1 MSIALHTDTPRISP
15 PVRWAGYIALGLLG
29 IGGLIATAVR
39 FSYGLSTTGLT
50 SNVAWGMWV
59 VFYIYCIGL
68 SAGSFLMSTIVYVF
82 GMDKFEKMGRMAL
95 LSALVALAGGLMFV
109 FIDLGHPSRFYEVFF
124 DWQRSSVLAW
134 ESALYIIYVLIIIA
148 ELYLL
153 MRHDLAAMGKEF
165 IGWKGRLYRLLA
177 LGHKNNGDPAEEHRG
192 TMKKVKFLGIIGL
205 PVAIG
210 VHGGTGALFAVV
222 AAKPEWFSGLFPI
235 VFLVSALLSGAGLM
249 LFLYTWFGRK
259 DKNYVSIVKGLR
271 SFVVA
276 FIAIDLLLFASDI
289 LVSLYSRIPDQTEVW
304 RKIAFGPYWYVFWFG
319 QIGLAWFLPLLLTT
333 LKRTRDS
340 ATWLGVA
347 GGSIVIGII
356 AVRLNLVIPA
366 YLFPQLPG
374 LDVALTNPRSAYTYF
389 PSAIEWISSLGL
401 LALLT
406 LAFIVVWHYL
416 PVFERESGET
426 TTEGASA

>member
-1 MSIALHTDTPRISP
+1 MSIALHTDTPRVSP
-15 PVRWAGYIALGLLG
+15 QVRWVGLAALGLIG
-29 IGGLIATAVR
+29 IAGLVAIAIR
-39 FSYGLSTTGLT
+39 FADGLSTTNMT

-68 SAGSFLMSTIVYVF
+68 SAGSFLMSTVVYVF
-82 GMDKFEKMGRMAL
+82 GMEKFEKMGRMAL

-134 ESALYIIYVLIIIA
+134 ESALYIVYVLIIMA

-153 MRHDLAAMGKEF
+153 MRRDLTAMAKEF
-165 IGWKGRLYRLLA
+165 TGWKGRLYKLLA
-177 LGHKNNGDPAEEHRG
+177 LGHKNNGDSAEEHRK
-192 TMKKVKFLGIIGL
+192 TMKKVKFLGIIGV

-249 LFLYTWFGRK
+249 LFLYAWFGRK
-259 DKNYVSIVKGLR
+259 DRNYASIVDGLR
-271 SFVVA
+271 TFVVA
-276 FIAIDLLLFASDI
+276 FIAIDLLLFASDL
-289 LVSLYSRIPDQTEVW
+289 LVSLYSRIPDQTNVW
-304 RKIAFGPYWYVFWFG
+304 REIAFGSYWYVFWFG
-319 QIGLAWFLPLLLTT
+319 QIGLAWIAPLFLTT
-333 LKRTRDS
+333 FKKTRNS
-340 ATWLGVA
+340 AFWLGMA
-347 GGSIVIGII
+347 GGSIVIGIV

-374 LDVALTNPRSAYTYF
+374 LDVALTNPRSAYAYF

-401 LALLT
+401 LALLA
-406 LAFIVVWHYL
+406 LAFVVVWHLL
-416 PVFERESGET
+416 PVFERESVEDN
-426 TTEGASA
+426 TEGASA